1 MPAFGA
7 GIRAFF
13 MEMTGVIPVAL
24 KRPSSQCFYV
34 AGREPY
40 NICTTFEILKILNSV
55 SNWII
60 VDRVQVI
67 VNLDGNRCVLVA

>member
-1 MPAFGA
+1 
-7 GIRAFF
+7 

-24 KRPSSQCFYV
+24 KRLSNQSFYV

-67 VNLDGNRCVLVA
+67 VNFNSDWCVFMA